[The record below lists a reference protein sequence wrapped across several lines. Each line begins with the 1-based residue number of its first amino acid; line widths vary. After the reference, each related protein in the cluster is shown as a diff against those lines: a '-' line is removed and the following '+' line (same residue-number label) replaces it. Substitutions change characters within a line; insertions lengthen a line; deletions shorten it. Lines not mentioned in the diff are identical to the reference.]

1 MKTKMSAKKKAQM
14 MTRGNG
20 RPSGLDGGASIT
32 AEYFAEP
39 LLEFAGGRHHVDP
52 KSGISRFGPKSFQP
66 ALRHPATVRVG
77 FIGTAETIEKAHN
90 WIESASERVPGDI
103 ERPEFPGF
111 RADRGFFCSL
121 ETSGDWNVT
130 LTASELAE
138 IKALDHKRTRFEAAL
153 EAVESKLSI
162 LATKDRAP
170 EYVVLALPDELL
182 EICEKVE
189 YVDAMRGKVRR
200 DLRRAL
206 KSLAMKYRMPTQLVR
221 EKTSDGKSD
230 DYPSEIAWDFFTALY
245 YKAGGLPWGPV
256 GLAPGSCYIGI
267 SFFRP
272 LDEDDSL
279 VQTSLVQ
286 AFDEHGDGLVLRGQ
300 DFRWDPARERSHSPH
315 LSGDH
320 AEWLMNMA
328 LDRYKLEMGQAPQ
341 RVVIHKTSRFLKD
354 ELGGFETALRSRVTK
369 YDLLALTPDSTV
381 RLFPVNQY
389 PPLRGTRFSV
399 GEWDYLYT
407 NGFSADLQQFH
418 GNHVPSPL
426 RLAEHFGRDTPR
438 SVLLQEIL
446 ILSKMNWNSS
456 RMGGLLP
463 VNLNF
468 ARRVGE
474 ILKEIPKDREP
485 LTNFKFYI

>member
-1 MKTKMSAKKKAQM
+1 
-14 MTRGNG
+14 MTRE
-20 RPSGLDGGASIT
+20 RERRSDLDRRLSIT

-52 KSGISRFGPKSFQP
+52 KLGISRFGPKSFEP
-66 ALRHPATVRVG
+66 ARRHPAKIRVG
-77 FIGTAETIEKAHN
+77 FVGTAETIGKAHS
-90 WIESASERVPGDI
+90 WMQSVSDGVPGDL

-121 ETSGDWNVT
+121 ETSGDWNGT
-130 LTASELAE
+130 ITASELAD
-138 IKALDHKRTRFEAAL
+138 IRALDHRRTRFEAAL
-153 EAVESKLSI
+153 DVVESKLSL
-162 LATKDRAP
+162 LATKDRPP

-182 EICEKVE
+182 DICEKVE
-189 YVDAMRGKVRR
+189 YVDATRGRVRR

-221 EKTSDGKSD
+221 EKTTDGKSE

-256 GLAPGSCYIGI
+256 GLAPSSCYIGI

-300 DFRWDPARERSHSPH
+300 DFRWDPARERSRSPH

-328 LDRYKLEMGQAPQ
+328 LDRYKLEMEQAPQ
-341 RVVIHKTSRFLKD
+341 RVVIHKTSRFLDD
-354 ELGGFETALRSRVTK
+354 ERVGFEKVLRNSVAK
-369 YDLLALTPDSTV
+369 YDLVTLSPDSTV
-381 RLFPVNQY
+381 RLFPLNQY

-426 RLAEHFGRDTPR
+426 RLTEHFGRDTER
-438 SVLLQEIL
+438 SVLLKEIL

-463 VNLNF
+463 VDLNF